1 MTEVLNLIADD
12 EHPSICETQA
22 ASDVWQLIELTK
34 QLRCI
39 GSVVGAP
46 GVGKTTTALAYAD
59 CARHARYCVMDPV
72 HDTMAAMLTLVCE
85 AIVPWVPP
93 IRSVALHE
101 VICNAIRDDHVE
113 VLLVDEAQHLNARN
127 LDQLR
132 CIHDETN
139 LPMVLLG
146 NESLGS
152 RYNTARAA
160 AFAQLTSRIGPT
172 LHLKASKAAD
182 LRAFARHEGVHEP
195 EAIAFLEKWAV
206 GTSGLRQ
213 VSMLLR
219 MGNDMAG
226 DGDIR
231 LVHLTKAAS
240 MLGKARR
247 ATG

>member
-12 EHPSICETQA
+12 EQASICETQA
-22 ASDVWQLIELTK
+22 ASDIWQLIELTK
-34 QLRCI
+34 QLKCI

-59 CARHARYCVMDPV
+59 CARKARYCVMDPV

-85 AIVPWVPP
+85 AIVERAPP

-101 VICNAIRDDHVE
+101 VICNAIGNDDVE

-132 CIHDETN
+132 CIHDETS
-139 LPMVLLG
+139 LPMILLG

-160 AFAQLTSRIGPT
+160 AFAQLTSRIGPR
-172 LHLKASKAAD
+172 LNLKGSKVAD
-182 LRAFARHEGVHEP
+182 LRAFARHEGVHEA
-195 EAIAFLEKWAV
+195 EAIAFLEKWVA
-206 GTSGLRQ
+206 GTAGLRQ
-213 VSMLLR
+213 ASMLLQIGR
-219 MGNDMAG
+219 DMVG

-231 LVHLTKAAS
+231 LDHLKKAAS
-240 MLGKARR
+240 LLGGAR
-247 ATG
+247 

>member
-1 MTEVLNLIADD
+1 MTEVLNLITDD
-12 EHPSICETQA
+12 EHPPICETQA
-22 ASDVWQLIELTK
+22 ASDIWQLIELTK

-46 GVGKTTTALAYAD
+46 GVGKTTAALTYAEY
-59 CARHARYCVMDPV
+59 AERVRYCAMDPV
-72 HDTMAAMLTLVCE
+72 HDTMTAMLTLVCQTV
-85 AIVPWVPP
+85 VPSIPP
-93 IRSVALHE
+93 SRSVALHE
-101 VICNAIRDDHVE
+101 VICSAVWDGHLE

-132 CIHDETN
+132 CIHDETD
-139 LPMVLLG
+139 LPLVLLG

-182 LRAFARHEGVHEP
+182 LRAFARHEGAHEP

-219 MGNDMAG
+219 MGRDMAG
-226 DGDIR
+226 DGDIK
-231 LVHLTKAAS
+231 LAHLTKAAS